1 MLVENPNFDAIGC
14 WVFDCDGV
22 ILDSNQVKSDAM
34 RAAAEPYGE
43 TVAEA
48 LVAHHIEHGGV
59 SRFRKFGFLFESIL
73 GRSPEFG
80 EMDSVA
86 ERFARASRQGLLRCA
101 EAPGLG
107 KLLSAIPTDIPRLIV
122 SGGFQDELRD
132 IFTERDLL
140 RHFTAV
146 YGSPDSKESILAR
159 ERKSGQIT
167 DPAIFVG
174 DSRYDYE
181 AATNAGMGFVFLH
194 ALTEFSDW
202 PDYFSEKPV
211 TICRDLSELADRLKD
226 EPVRRGDAASGYT
239 GKGAEKS

>member
-1 MLVENPNFDAIGC
+1 MLAENPTFNAIAC

-22 ILDSNQVKSDAM
+22 ILDSNKVKLDAM

-43 TVAEA
+43 TVAKA

-59 SRFRKFGFLFESIL
+59 SRFRKFEFLFERIL
-73 GRSPEFG
+73 GRPPENG
-80 EMDSVA
+80 EMDSVK
-86 ERFARASRQGLLRCA
+86 ERFANASRQGLLGCA
-101 EAPGLG
+101 EAPGLR
-107 KLLSAIPTDIPRLIV
+107 KLLAAIRSDIPRFIV

-146 YGSPDSKESILAR
+146 YGSPDSKDSILAR
-159 ERKSGQIT
+159 ERKNGQIA

-181 AATNAGMGFVFLH
+181 AATKAGMGFLFLH
-194 ALTEFSDW
+194 GLTEFSDW
-202 PDYFSEKPV
+202 ANYFSERPV
-211 TICRDLSELADRLKD
+211 TIFRDLSELADRLED
-226 EPVRRGDAASGYT
+226 EPT
-239 GKGAEKS
+239 